1 MRLTDQ
7 QIQTI
12 RRATAELA
20 GEQARVRLFGS
31 RLDDAARGGDVDL
44 LVEVDEPVDNPA
56 LLAARLA
63 ARISR
68 AMAGR
73 KVDVLICAP
82 GLARL
87 PIHEAALKEGQ
98 LL

>member
-1 MRLTDQ
+1 MRLTTE
-7 QIQTI
+7 QIQSI
-12 RRATAELA
+12 RESTAELA
-20 GEQARVRLFGS
+20 GEHARVRLFGS

-44 LVEVDEPVDNPA
+44 LVEVDEPVDYPA

-68 AMAGR
+68 TMAGR

-82 GLARL
+82 NLVRL
-87 PIHEAALKEGQ
+87 PIHEAAIQEGQ